1 MNKFAFNRACFIGSN
16 SISTLAEEIKNR
28 HYTKAFI
35 VTDNDLISCGLVQK
49 VISILIKNEIPS
61 VLFSDINAEPTVRDV
76 KNAYNELK
84 RSEADF
90 ILAIGGGSPIDT
102 AKAISVIYTNP
113 KYADVISL
121 GGHKNNLI
129 SPLPVFAVPTTAGS
143 AAEISKS
150 FVVAD
155 EIVGKKIICFNDKCM
170 PIETFI
176 DAELLTTMPDIVTLS
191 SGFDAFS
198 HAIESLIA
206 NNANP
211 LSKALSKDAI
221 KLIVENLPLS
231 YDEPTNLQ
239 ARENMAYA
247 EYMAGM
253 AYTNSGLGIAHS
265 IAHGVASKYNI
276 PHGIVLSM
284 FLCPVLKFN
293 MYNPSAAKEYKY
305 IAEAF
310 NLNTNGLSQ
319 EELCRAVIKEIEKF
333 RNDFNIPK
341 KLSDYGVKEQ
351 DLDELALNSFED
363 ACTATNPREVTMT
376 DIYTI
381 LKKVL

>member
-1 MNKFAFNRACFIGSN
+1 MNKFVFNRACFIGSN
-16 SISTLAEEIKNR
+16 SINTLAEEITNR
-28 HYTKAFI
+28 HLTKCFI
-35 VTDNDLISCGLVQK
+35 VTDSGLIDCGLVQK
-49 VISILIKNEIPS
+49 VISILIKNKIPS
-61 VLFSDINAEPTVRDV
+61 VLFSDVNAEPTVKDV

-113 KYADVISL
+113 KYADVVSL
-121 GGHKNNLI
+121 GGNKENLI
-129 SPLPVFAVPTTAGS
+129 APLPVFAIPTTAGS

-155 EIVGKKIICFNDKCM
+155 EVVGKKIICFNDKAM
-170 PIETFI
+170 PVETFI
-176 DAELLTTMPDIVTLS
+176 DAELLTTMPDVVTLS
-191 SGFDAFS
+191 SGFDAFT
-198 HAIESLIA
+198 HALESLLS
-206 NNANP
+206 NKANP
-211 LSKALSKDAI
+211 LSKALAKEAL
-221 KLIVENLPLS
+221 KLVVENLPLS
-231 YDEPTNLQ
+231 YDEPENLE

-253 AYTNSGLGIAHS
+253 AYTNSGLGIVHS
-265 IAHGVASKYNI
+265 IAHGVAGKFNI
-276 PHGIVLSM
+276 PHGVVLSM
-284 FLCPVLKFN
+284 FLCPVLKYN
-293 MYNPSAAKEYKY
+293 MYSPAASEYKY

-310 NLNTNGLSQ
+310 GLNISGLSQ
-319 EELCRAVIKEIEKF
+319 EEVCRATIKEVEKF

-341 KLSDYGVKEQ
+341 KLSDYGVAET
-351 DLDELALNSFED
+351 DLDEIALNSFDD
-363 ACTATNPREVTMT
+363 ACTASNPREVTMT